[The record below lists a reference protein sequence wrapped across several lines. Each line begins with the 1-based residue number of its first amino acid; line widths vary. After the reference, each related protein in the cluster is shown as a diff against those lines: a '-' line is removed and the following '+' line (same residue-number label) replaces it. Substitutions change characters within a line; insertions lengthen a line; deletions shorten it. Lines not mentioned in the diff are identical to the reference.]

1 MLYGTWEQQ
10 MDSPASVRRSSLCCL
25 LLVFLCCGTFI
36 PLSAEGFPQ
45 APSAVDANFKT
56 PTGSERHLTES
67 DLREAI
73 QRVEELAKALEARTY
88 RQHLRE
94 ALSNLGY
101 GLHHPLFRTSLNG
114 FEQRQ
119 IDLEDADEFKM
130 GSFAFSL
137 RSGGQPLR
145 PDPFDDWLEVQ
156 LQLEAF
162 EPTLDRARRIVAG
175 TSILAANTTANI
187 PFDVF
192 RKLSKR
198 WRSAVVKA
206 TDAYENALAIR
217 AVQYVD
223 GQFAP
228 APQTLKFILYGGQY
242 AIVCPMG
249 ECASLPAANHD

>member
-1 MLYGTWEQQ
+1 
-10 MDSPASVRRSSLCCL
+10 
-25 LLVFLCCGTFI
+25 
-36 PLSAEGFPQ
+36 
-45 APSAVDANFKT
+45 
-56 PTGSERHLTES
+56 
-67 DLREAI
+67 
-73 QRVEELAKALEARTY
+73 
-88 RQHLRE
+88 
-94 ALSNLGY
+94 LSNLGY
-101 GLHHPLFRTSLNG
+101 GPHHPLFRTNLNG

-130 GSFAFSL
+130 GSFAFAL
-137 RSGGQPLR
+137 RSGGQPLS
-145 PDPFDDWLEVQ
+145 PDPFDDWVEVQ
-156 LQLEAF
+156 RQLEAF
-162 EPTLDRARRIVAG
+162 EPTPDRARRIVAR

-187 PFDVF
+187 PVDVF

-249 ECASLPAANHD
+249 ACASQPAANHD